1 MLITSKENPSV
12 KEYIKLR
19 DKSKYRRETGLFVLE
34 GARITTDAVKENI
47 DIKFAFITEEARL
60 KYPEAT
66 GLLAERLGE
75 NLFDISGDISARI
88 SDTGGA
94 QGIFL
99 VAERLDK
106 PISLNTINNG
116 SKFVILNNLQDPG
129 NVGTILRCADA
140 CGIDGVFLC
149 GGCDL
154 YNPKLI
160 RSTMGSLFRLP
171 VSTEYEYYQLLE
183 KLASKGV
190 LTYASVIDKDASSLR
205 DFKFDGSCAVVIGNE
220 GNGLSHEE
228 AAACDGRITIKMNG
242 NIDSLNAATAASI
255 IMWELTK

>member
-1 MLITSKENPSV
+1 MLITSKDNPSI

-34 GARITTDAVKENI
+34 GARIATDAVKENAPI
-47 DIKFAFITEEARL
+47 RYAFITQEAKE
-60 KYPEAT
+60 KYPEAAA
-66 GLLAERLGE
+66 LLADALGDS
-75 NLFDISGDISARI
+75 LYDITADICARI
-88 SDTGGA
+88 SDTGSS

-99 VAERLDK
+99 VLQRLDK
-106 PISLNTINNG
+106 PVSLYTINNG

-140 CGIDGVFLC
+140 CGISGVFLC

-154 YNPKLI
+154 YNPKLV

-171 VSTEYEYYQLLE
+171 ISTEYEYYELLE
-183 KLASKGV
+183 MLSSKGV
-190 LTYASVIDKDASSLR
+190 LTFASVIDKDAHSVR
-205 DFKFDGSCAVVIGNE
+205 EFDFSGSCAVVIGNE
-220 GNGLSHEE
+220 GNGLSREE
-228 AAACDGRITIKMNG
+228 AAACADRITIKMNG

>member
-1 MLITSKENPSV
+1 MVITSKDNPNI

-19 DKSKYRRETGLFVLE
+19 DKSKYRREEGLFVLE
-34 GARITTDAVKENI
+34 GARIATDAVKENVELCYG
-47 DIKFAFITEEARL
+47 FVTEEGEH
-60 KYPEAT
+60 KYPEAVS
-66 GLLAERLGE
+66 LLSKALGDK
-75 NLFDISGDISARI
+75 LYYISSSVASYI
-88 SDTGGA
+88 SDTSAA
-94 QGIFL
+94 QGIFI
-99 VAERLDK
+99 VAKRLDK
-106 PISLNTINNG
+106 PVSLYTINNG

-154 YNPKLI
+154 YNPKLV

-171 VSTEYEYYQLLE
+171 ISTEYDYYELLE
-183 KLASKGV
+183 MLSSKGV
-190 LTYASVIDKDASSLR
+190 LTFASVIDKDANSIR
-205 DFKFDGSCAVVIGNE
+205 QFGFPDNCAVVIGNE
-220 GNGLSHEE
+220 GNGLSKEE
-228 AAACDGRITIKMNG
+228 SAACYDRITIKMNG